1 MAVSSAKM
9 GNYFHVW
16 QKYKP
21 VIVKLMMDSEKKAQT
36 YQLSDHEFRD
46 VNPKR
51 KTGYSFKFKFHS
63 KRSLSNLKSKLLA
76 EDLLSVLLHSNT
88 ASELSYD
95 ATFEFELDKDFKLH
109 VSREELEANEEESK
123 DEGEKK
129 DEGNTT
135 AEAEEKK

>member
-21 VIVKLMMDSEKKAQT
+21 VIVKLMMDSEKKPQT

-46 VNPKR
+46 VNLKR

-63 KRSLSNLKSKLLA
+63 KRSLSSLKTKLLA

-88 ASELSYD
+88 ACELSQD

-109 VSREELEANEEESK
+109 VSREELEAKEEEENTEEEK
-123 DEGEKK
+123 TDEGEETK
-129 DEGNTT
+129 
-135 AEAEEKK
+135 